1 MLASELKNR
10 IDGLWDNFAA
20 GGVVNPLDVIEQIT
34 AGLAGLDMKAAKEAF
49 AGYLDET
56 RLGSNQIYFVNQIVE
71 YIVQNGIMKDLSVLQ
86 KPPFTDNGS
95 IVKIFTDLSLWF
107 GIKSVIDKINA
118 NAVAA

>member
-10 IDGLWDNFAA
+10 ID
-20 GGVVNPLDVIEQIT
+20 
-34 AGLAGLDMKAAKEAF
+34 
-49 AGYLDET
+49 
-56 RLGSNQIYFVNQIVE
+56 VNQIVE
-71 YIVQNGIMKDLSVLQ
+71 YIVQNGIMKNLSVLQ

-95 IVKIFTDLSLWF
+95 IVEIFTDLSLWF